1 MSKSL
6 GLSVHRWLLVL
17 FVVIATTNAFAQTI
31 TRVEYFFDSDPG
43 VGNATALPV
52 TPGTTINE
60 TYNLSTTALSAG
72 FHTLNARV
80 RDNTGKWSLFTTRT
94 FYLIANPFSNSPSVN
109 ITRAEYF
116 YDSDPG
122 IGNGTNIP
130 VTANPSLN
138 ITINAPT
145 APLAAGFHT
154 VNVRVRDDQGRW
166 SLFTTRTFYL
176 VPATALPANLV
187 KLEYFVGTDP
197 GIGQATSVNVS
208 AAPTVNQLFTLNLP
222 LLTPGNYTLN
232 VRAKDSKG
240 FWSNAATA
248 PFTITACPTLTA
260 PSATGGSSCGPGAVT
275 LNATGA
281 TGSQVYRWYAD
292 ASTTSILFTGPSFTT
307 PLLSN
312 STTYFVSIFD
322 SGICESARTAV
333 TATINP
339 VPTAPT
345 AVGASGCASSSLT
358 LTASGGTAGQYRWYT
373 VATGGTPITGQ
384 TNATFTTPSLST
396 TTTYFV
402 SINNG
407 TCESTRTSVTATIN
421 PTPSAPTVVGAS
433 GCAPSSLTLTAS
445 GGSGG
450 QYRWYTVAT
459 GGAPIAGQT
468 NATFTTPSLSNTT
481 IFFVSIN
488 NGTCESARTS
498 VTAAITGPCAQPPV
512 ISTQPISTPV
522 GSATIP
528 VNLVALITTF
538 TAPLDLNSIT
548 VVVQPPSGAKATV
561 SNGRLTIDYTG
572 IAFTGREFITIRA
585 CDTNGN
591 CATQQFEIE
600 VAGDVVVFNAVSPN
614 GANPSF
620 IIQNIE
626 LIPETK
632 SNVVTIFDRW
642 QNEVWRGENY
652 DNTSVVFK
660 GTSNEGNDLPTGT
673 YFYKIEFGS
682 GKKPKT
688 GFISLKR

>member
-1 MSKSL
+1 MFFARLISMSKSL

-260 PSATGGSSCGPGAVT
+260 PSATGGSSCGPGAIT

-292 ASTTSILFTGPSFTT
+292 ASTTIVLFTGSSFTT
-307 PLLSN
+307 PTLTN

-339 VPTAPT
+339 LPLQPAI
-345 AVGASGCASSSLT
+345 AGASGCAPSTVT
-358 LTASGGTAGQYRWYT
+358 LNASGGTAGQYRWYT
-373 VATGGTPITGQ
+373 VATGGSPIAGQ
-384 TNATFTTPSLST
+384 NNSSFTTPSLSN
-396 TTTYFV
+396 TTTYYV

-407 TCESTRTSVTATIN
+407 TCESNRTSVTATI
-421 PTPSAPTVVGAS
+421 
-433 GCAPSSLTLTAS
+433 L
-445 GGSGG
+445 
-450 QYRWYTVAT
+450 
-459 GGAPIAGQT
+459 
-468 NATFTTPSLSNTT
+468 
-481 IFFVSIN
+481 
-488 NGTCESARTS
+488 
-498 VTAAITGPCAQPPV
+498 GPCSQSPV
-512 ISTQPISTPV
+512 INTQPISTPV
-522 GSATIP
+522 GTTTRP
-528 VNLVALITTF
+528 VNLITLITTF
-538 TAPLDLNSIT
+538 TAPLDLGSIT
-548 VVVQPPSGAKATV
+548 VIVPPPSGARALV
-561 SNGRLTIDYTG
+561 SNGELIIDYTG
-572 IAFTGREFITIRA
+572 VAFTGRESITIRA

-600 VAGDVVVFNAVSPN
+600 VAGDVIVYNALSPN

-620 IIQNIE
+620 IVQYIE

-632 SNVVTIFDRW
+632 NNVVTILDRW
-642 QNEVWRGENY
+642 QNQVWRGENY
-652 DNTSVVFK
+652 NNTSVVFR
-660 GTSNEGNDLPTGT
+660 GTSEGGNELPTGT
-673 YFYKIEFGS
+673 YFYRIDFAS
-682 GKKPKT
+682 GKRTKT